1 MSRRKRPRDGSG
13 GSMPAKRGAPYSK
26 VVDPA
31 VTELLFRSVQAGIP
45 LRLAA
50 AEAGVHPSTV
60 FKWRTKGNEPE
71 EPADSP
77 YRVFALGYDRARAQR
92 LRALLA
98 AHDEHFP
105 NSVAAVEFS
114 LKNEFREFYGDVRTV
129 RADVSSRV
137 VEKAAKPTTEGG
149 GLDADDLAFL
159 RDDILGLND

>member
-1 MSRRKRPRDGSG
+1 MSKKRRTKTAPSG
-13 GSMPAKRGAPYSK
+13 PAKRGAPYSK
-26 VVDPA
+26 VVDPT
-31 VTELLFRSVQAGIP
+31 VTASLFRSVQAGVP

-50 AEAGVHPSTV
+50 AEAGIHPSTV
-60 FKWRTKGNEPE
+60 FKWRAKGNEPE

-77 YRVFALGYDRARAQR
+77 YRLFALGYDRARAQR

-105 NSVAAVEFS
+105 SSVAAVEFS

-137 VEKAAKPTTEGG
+137 VEKSAKPAAEGG
-149 GLDADDLAFL
+149 GLDAEDLAFL
-159 RDDILGLND
+159 RDDILGLSD

>member
-1 MSRRKRPRDGSG
+1 MSKKRRRPAGASSG
-13 GSMPAKRGAPYSK
+13 PSKRGAPYSK

-31 VTELLFRSVQAGIP
+31 VTGALFRSVQAGVP

-50 AEAGVHPSTV
+50 AEAGIHPSTV
-60 FKWRTKGNEPE
+60 FKWRAKGNEAE

-77 YRVFALGYDRARAQR
+77 YRTFAMGYDRARAQR

-105 NSVAAVEFS
+105 NSVTAVEFS

-137 VEKAAKPTTEGG
+137 VEKAAKPATESG
-149 GLDADDLAFL
+149 GLDAEDLAFL